1 MKWKMRSIH
10 DSPKV
15 KYPRI
20 DVRYHEES
28 KPGKSEQM
36 QNSCEDYGQR
46 FETTRVIAFFLENKS
61 KTWGLLPLW

>member
-1 MKWKMRSIH
+1 MRSIH

-28 KPGKSEQM
+28 TPGKSEQM
-36 QNSCEDYGQR
+36 RNGCEDYGQR
-46 FETTRVIAFFLENKS
+46 F
-61 KTWGLLPLW
+61 

>member
-46 FETTRVIAFFLENKS
+46 FETTRVIAFF
-61 KTWGLLPLW
+61 